1 MLLFESKEKIS
12 YQPKHKMAEY
22 YETKGGP
29 PAPQGSRMN
38 IWKVIVY
45 LSVIALAGM
54 IVYRYFKDGP
64 TGEYTH
70 IPKEVQFE
78 YVPSDFNL
86 ELDEETTLAIL
97 SNPYR
102 YEREFNQLIFDFNM
116 ALLTHVGNRMGLPD
130 SLRRQIPSIYKKH
143 HPYIQKMYFED
154 FVALADTSAQLYEIW
169 YENGNKTAVEILS
182 EVAAKYTCF
191 MVTKV
196 FADLLKTDEGRI
208 YVKGNK
214 VDTPCGIAM
223 TEALKPLLNRLDE
236 RAAINDF
243 SRSKGFMRER
253 IERTIAELA
262 TMEVRD
268 RKGINRQLQ
277 TKVWGMNVSSS
288 DVEISAISVTKV
300 GFKLDRYFDI
310 NLNEKKNLVTITL
323 PEPEILSQEVH
334 PKVDKLDIGWM
345 REVESLD
352 LNKNIDLL
360 RRHFRRDVRESDVMD
375 KAKVRAT
382 ELMETMFSPVLY
394 SLNKKYK
401 LEVKF
406 KNMNLYLDDDLAD
419 DEEVPEPNSIGV
431 ERNNGNNQPA
441 IKN

>member
-1 MLLFESKEKIS
+1 
-12 YQPKHKMAEY
+12 MAEY
-22 YETKGGP
+22 YETKGGGGP
-29 PAPQGSRMN
+29 PPKKGGGMN
-38 IWKVIVY
+38 IWKSVVY
-45 LSVIALAGM
+45 ASVVVIAGLVLM
-54 IVYRYFKDGP
+54 RYYKDGP
-64 TGEYTH
+64 TGEYSH

-78 YVPSDFNL
+78 YMPSDFKL

-97 SNPYR
+97 GNPYR

-116 ALLTHVGNRMGLPD
+116 SLLTHVGNRMGLPD
-130 SLRRQIPSIYKKH
+130 SFRQMIPKVYKKH
-143 HPYIQKMYFED
+143 HPYIQKMYFDD
-154 FVALADTSAQLYEIW
+154 FVALQDTSALLYEIW

-182 EVAAKYTCF
+182 EVASKYTCF

-196 FADLLKTDEGRI
+196 FAELLKTDEGRI

-223 TEALKPLLNRLDE
+223 TEGLKPLLKRLDE
-236 RAAINDF
+236 RAAVNDF
-243 SRSKGFMRER
+243 SRSKGFMKER
-253 IERTIAELA
+253 VEKTIAELA

-277 TKVWGMNVSSS
+277 TKVWGVNVSSS
-288 DVEISAISVTKV
+288 DVEISAISVSKI

-310 NLNEKKNLVTITL
+310 TLDEKRNLVTITL

-334 PKVDKLDIGWM
+334 PKIDKLDIGWM

-360 RRHFRRDVRESDVMD
+360 RKHFRQEVRESDVMD

-382 ELMETMFSPVLY
+382 ELMDTMFSPLLF
-394 SLNKKYK
+394 SMNKKYK
-401 LEVKF
+401 LQVKF
-406 KNMNLYLDDDLAD
+406 KNMHLDFDKDLP
-419 DEEVPEPNSIGV
+419 DEEDVPEPNSIGV
-431 ERNNGNNQPA
+431 ENKNGQSTGL